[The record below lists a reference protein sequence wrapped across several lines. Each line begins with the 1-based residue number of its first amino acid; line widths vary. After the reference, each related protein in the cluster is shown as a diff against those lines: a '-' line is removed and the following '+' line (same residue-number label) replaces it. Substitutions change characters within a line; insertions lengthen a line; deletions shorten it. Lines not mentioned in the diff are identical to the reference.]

1 MYDMIHSSAVLFLKF
16 LQVLCYFAAG
26 FAGAG
31 VPVAP
36 VAPGAP
42 LAPVAPVAPVAPGAP
57 VAPVA
62 PGAGA
67 DAFGGS
73 AGFFS
78 SAFLHPTTAKDMV
91 TKKRIEKI
99 IANTFFI
106 YLFPPL

>member
-1 MYDMIHSSAVLFLKF
+1 LFLKF

-31 VPVAP
+31 AV
-36 VAPGAP
+36 GA
-42 LAPVAPVAPVAPGAP
+42 AGAG
-57 VAPVA
+57 AA

-67 DAFGGS
+67 GTGAGAGAGAAAFGGS

-78 SAFLHPTTAKDMV
+78 SAFLHPTTARDMV